1 MSNWAWLCLMAAG
14 CGPVVTNPAPPAHP
28 GPSFVLTSAPSSP
41 GTVFFHFDEQSR
53 LAGRLEL
60 PADLSATHPLRLA
73 VLWSASFDGPAAPPQ
88 TLGPTLHGRAGTQA
102 FETPVAPPAEQFV
115 SVLTDVPCAAGRFAS
130 SHGQLVVFVDANE
143 NGELDRFEAEAID
156 QVLGASRFQ
165 TELFGF
171 QPGDQTVIAYQEA
184 CGQVTMSAGGMPTDG
199 VRGEVK
205 FRLFDDPRM
214 NLVACN
220 AAEVFTAQTACGIQ
234 VVQTPTVRF
243 NASSGGTEARIS
255 VAGAG
260 DLEVF
265 VDDEPQGVV
274 SGGELNAGSERWLT
288 GEHRV
293 RVESAGLRP
302 WEARVRWPQPLVV
315 LERPA
320 LLTEGQSYGFSWSTQ
335 PGVKFYWFTFDQ
347 GHGRGSSQPTGGSVS
362 YTQEGLGFNQ
372 TQNHF
377 TVTAQFTDFP
387 GATSVEFEI
396 PVRAAN

>member
-1 MSNWAWLCLMAAG
+1 MKMSNWAWMYLMAAG
-14 CGPVVTNPAPPAHP
+14 CGPVVTNPAPPGHP
-28 GPSFVLTSAPSSP
+28 GPHFALTSAPSSP
-41 GTVFFHFDEQSR
+41 GTVFFHFDDQQR
-53 LAGRLEL
+53 LFGRLEL
-60 PADLSATHPLRLA
+60 PAALPATHPLRLA
-73 VLWSASFDGPAAPPQ
+73 VLWSASFDGPAAAPQ

-102 FETPVAPPAEQFV
+102 FETAVAPPAEQFIK
-115 SVLTDVPCAAGRFAS
+115 VLSDVPCGRFAS
-130 SHGQLVVFVDANE
+130 SYGQLVVFVDANE

-171 QPGDQTVIAYQEA
+171 QPGDQAVIAYQDA
-184 CGQVTMSAGGMPTDG
+184 CGQVTMSAGGPPTDG

-243 NASSGGTEARIS
+243 NASSGEREARVF
-255 VAGAG
+255 VAGTDG
-260 DLEVF
+260 LEVF
-265 VDDEPQGVV
+265 VDDELQGAV
-274 SGGELNAGSERWLT
+274 SGGALDVGSEKWLT

-335 PGVKFYWFTFDQ
+335 PGVKFYWFSFDQ

-362 YTQEGLGFNQ
+362 YTQDGLGFNQ

-377 TVTAQFTDFP
+377 TVATQFTDFP
-387 GATSVEFEI
+387 GGTGAEFDI
-396 PVRAAN
+396 PVRAAD